1 VSVLFGVFE
10 IQRKKEEY
18 QMPKLRTVFLSTV
31 CALLAMV
38 LLVPSAQA
46 QRVGFGEAIDPSDS
60 NNEVG
65 LPVMTD
71 DEICEELLADE
82 SFDGIADC
90 FLSKATIDF
99 VGGTIMVEGTICDAP
114 TVLIGVQGGDVLE
127 LNVLDS
133 GDNFV
138 LADLAGMTGP
148 ATCIVIVECPCEICS
163 MDVTI
168 GAQGPTG
175 PVGPQGEQGKVGPP
189 GPPGAD
195 GETGAT
201 GPTGPAG
208 KSGKGGKGAGIPLP
222 QACDAGEYVYGFDDL
237 GNILCSTPAGGGD
250 GGDGGAAA
258 VCPCFDDSDVQ
269 GVGIDFDVQ
278 VLVDGLDPDFVF
290 GCLDLLPDAIQL
302 RGSRAPVADGMGWVN
317 NAVFA
322 PTLPVNQ
329 CFMIDE
335 VYGIDLG
342 QAGITS
348 EETQACVDIILVSNF
363 YAANSCPAAGDGPG
377 DGSFAY

>member
-1 VSVLFGVFE
+1 
-10 IQRKKEEY
+10 
-18 QMPKLRTVFLSTV
+18 MPKLRTVFLSTV

-46 QRVGFGEAIDPSDS
+46 QRVGFGEAIDPADS

-99 VGGTIMVEGTICDAP
+99 VGGTILIEGTICDAP
-114 TVLIGVQGGDVLE
+114 DVFIGVQGGDVVQ
-127 LNVLDS
+127 LNVMDS
-133 GDNFV
+133 GENFV
-138 LADLAGMTGP
+138 LADLAGLTGP
-148 ATCIVIVECPCEICS
+148 ATCIVIVECPCEVCS

-168 GAQGPTG
+168 GTQGPTG

-189 GPPGAD
+189 GPPG
-195 GETGAT
+195 EPGAT
-201 GPTGPAG
+201 GPQGPTGPAG

-222 QACDAGEYVYGFDDL
+222 QACDAGEYVYGFDDA

-250 GGDGGAAA
+250 GGGDGGGVAE
-258 VCPCFDDSDVQ
+258 CPCFDDSDVM
-269 GVGIDFDVQ
+269 GVGIDWDVQ
-278 VLVDGLDPDFVF
+278 IIFDGDPNFPL
-290 GCLDLLPDAIQL
+290 GCLDLLPDAVQL
-302 RGSRAPVADGMGWVN
+302 RGSRDAAGAVGFGWVN
-317 NAVFA
+317 NAVHA

-329 CFMIDE
+329 CYHIDE
-335 VYGIDLG
+335 AYALDLG
-342 QAGITS
+342 QSGITT
-348 EETQACVDIILVSNF
+348 EETDACIDIIAVSAF